1 MSFRSIPLM
10 NAVDGN
16 SEAEKNEKLLEKVK
30 SVSDKLVTNKFCDN
44 TDICNTIKIYI
55 EFILNIIGISH
66 LSNSRQI
73 PRIPNIF

>member
-30 SVSDKLVTNKFCDN
+30 SVSDKLVTNEFCDN
-44 TDICNTIKIYI
+44 TDIYNTIKIYI